1 MNTLGVR
8 VVVGPVDLRRVG
20 EFRYRIHVAE
30 KGEPAADAQNADRT
44 LIDPA
49 DRRANSTVFWIEEDG
64 EIAGTVRVEIF
75 SPPYEC
81 APEYLKLETFDFA
94 DPPGIVYLSR
104 LMVAP
109 GPLGARVTPALCFT
123 GFQLGL
129 VKDCRLGVLTC
140 KPEWVELFE
149 SYGYAAYGNRFLHAE
164 SDWKVPMAI
173 LGEAEY
179 VQPYTP
185 SLATWLA
192 RHRPDSRYLDQFRH
206 RVARFR
212 DEAAPLPAS
221 SEDALARP
229 RREVS

>member
-1 MNTLGVR
+1 MQMNTLGVR

-49 DRRANSTVFWIEEDG
+49 DRRANSTIFWVEEDG
-64 EIAGTVRVEIF
+64 EIVGTVRAEIF
-75 SPPYEC
+75 SPPYEL

-94 DPPGIVYLSR
+94 EPPKIVYLSR

-109 GPLGARVTPALCFT
+109 GPLGTRITPALCFT

-140 KPEWVELFE
+140 TSEWVELFE

-164 SDWKVPMAI
+164 CGWKVPMAI
-173 LGEAEY
+173 LGEAAY

-206 RVARFR
+206 RVAHFR
-212 DEAAPLPAS
+212 DETSRLRACAEEP
-221 SEDALARP
+221 LARS
-229 RREVS
+229 R